1 MSDPPHRLLAVASG
15 GGHLVELR
23 ELVSRLTPAGAAVDW
38 VTSDRPQGRSLLRDE
53 RATFVRAV
61 EPREIDSVLANVPT
75 AVRLL
80 RGHRYDA
87 MVTSGALA
95 LSFVP
100 VARLAR
106 VPCHFFESITRTDA
120 PSVTGRL
127 LARVPGVRTYTQH
140 EAWANG
146 RWLYR
151 GSLLDA
157 FDPVVDAEPHPV
169 RRVVVTLG
177 MNPDPVRRILDR
189 LVAILPDDAEV
200 VWQVGETDT
209 TGLPIDARSEI
220 PEHELRA
227 AIAAADVVVAHAGA
241 GSAVDAL
248 ESGRVPVLVPRLARH
263 GEQVDDHQLM
273 LLAELERRGL
283 CLPATVEEL
292 TMDVLEAAAVRRV
305 QRRSPLPPFDLE

>member
-1 MSDPPHRLLAVASG
+1 VASG

-23 ELVSRLTPAGAAVDW
+23 ELVGRLATPATAIDW
-38 VTSDRPQGRSLLRDE
+38 VTSDRPQGRSLLRGE

-61 EPREIDSVLANVPT
+61 EPREVGSVLSNVPT

-80 RGHRYDA
+80 RSHRYDA
-87 MVTSGALA
+87 VVASGALA
-95 LSFVP
+95 LSFIP
-100 VARLAR
+100 VARATG

-127 LARVPGVRTYTQH
+127 LAPVPGVRTYTQH
-140 EAWANG
+140 PSWADG

-157 FDPVVDAEPHPV
+157 FEPVAGGERRPV

-177 MNPDPVRRILDR
+177 MNPYPFRR
-189 LVAILPDDAEV
+189 LVERLAAILPPEAEV
-200 VWQVGETDT
+200 LWQVGVTDT
-209 TGLPIDARSEI
+209 AGLGVDARGEV

-227 AIAAADVVVAHAGA
+227 AIGAADVVVAHAGA

-248 ESGRVPVLVPRLARH
+248 ESGRVPVLVARLATH

-273 LLAELERRGL
+273 LLEELLRRDL
-283 CLPATVEEL
+283 CVAATVDEL
-292 TMDVLEAAAVRRV
+292 TLDLLGAAASRRV
-305 QRRSPLPPFDLE
+305 RRRSPLPPLELA